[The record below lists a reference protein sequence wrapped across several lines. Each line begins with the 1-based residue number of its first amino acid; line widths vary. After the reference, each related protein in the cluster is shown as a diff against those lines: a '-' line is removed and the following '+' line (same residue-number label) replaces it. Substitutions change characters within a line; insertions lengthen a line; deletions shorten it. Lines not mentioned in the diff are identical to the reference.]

1 MLQVLKSQLGQ
12 SMSSVRQFLE
22 KPIKLDEGN
31 ITLGASEASL
41 REQARE
47 KVRKH
52 VRHMKRDLH
61 ELLSQHPSSR
71 QLMRHLA
78 TVERTLRTEGLTGF
92 EALPVRVVATA
103 LTELERL
110 VWDWSP
116 TGLAELRSRMAV
128 IVKNR
133 PRPVEAPN
141 AEATVAAALDS
152 AHADDDFSSSLPA
165 DVSEVDHTVFEEMER
180 SWVGVIPTTPAPAPA
195 TEPATA

>member
-12 SMSSVRQFLE
+12 SMSSVRLFLQ

-31 ITLGASEASL
+31 ITLGASETSL

-47 KVRKH
+47 KTRKQ
-52 VRHMKRDLH
+52 VRHMRRDLH
-61 ELLSQHPSSR
+61 ALLSQHLSSR

-78 TVERTLRTEGLTGF
+78 TVERTLRTEGLAGF
-92 EALPVRVVATA
+92 EAMPVRVVATA

-128 IVKNR
+128 IVKSR
-133 PRPVEAPN
+133 PRAVEAPK
-141 AEATVAAALDS
+141 EQTL
-152 AHADDDFSSSLPA
+152 A
-165 DVSEVDHTVFEEMER
+165 DVSEVDHAVFEEMER
-180 SWVGVIPTTPAPAPA
+180 SWVGFMPAARPPEA
-195 TEPATA
+195 ATA

>member
-12 SMSSVRQFLE
+12 SMSSVRLFLQ

-31 ITLGASEASL
+31 ITLGASESSL

-47 KVRKH
+47 KVRKQ

-61 ELLSQHPSSR
+61 ALLSQHPSSR

-78 TVERTLRTEGLTGF
+78 TVERTLRTEGLAGF
-92 EALPVRVVATA
+92 EAMPVRVVATA

-133 PRPVEAPN
+133 PRVVEAPKT
-141 AEATVAAALDS
+141 EGPVEVAAES
-152 AHADDDFSSSLPA
+152 VHAEDDFSSSLPA
-165 DVSEVDHTVFEEMER
+165 DVSEVDHAVFEEMER
-180 SWVGVIPTTPAPAPA
+180 SWVGVIPTARVAET
-195 TEPATA
+195 ATA

>member
-12 SMSSVRQFLE
+12 SMSSVRLFLQ

-47 KVRKH
+47 KTRKQ
-52 VRHMKRDLH
+52 VRHMRRDLH
-61 ELLSQHPSSR
+61 ALLSQHPSSR

-78 TVERTLRTEGLTGF
+78 TVERTLRTEGLAGF
-92 EALPVRVVATA
+92 EAMPVRVVATA

-133 PRPVEAPN
+133 PRVVEAPKT
-141 AEATVAAALDS
+141 ETPVEVAAAS
-152 AHADDDFSSSLPA
+152 VHAEDDFSSSLPA
-165 DVSEVDHTVFEEMER
+165 DVSEVDHSVFEEMER
-180 SWVGVIPTTPAPAPA
+180 SWVGVIPTARVAET
-195 TEPATA
+195 ATA